1 MASKSTTDQQ
11 SALTE
16 LFQDELKDIYW
27 AEKHLVK
34 NLPKLAKGATSPE
47 LKTAF
52 EKHLAETEGHV
63 TRLEQVFAAI
73 GEEPS
78 AKKCQAMDG
87 LVKEAKELL
96 EDTDE
101 GTLTRDAA
109 LISAAQ
115 KVEHY
120 EIASYGTLK
129 TMAGVLGFTKAVSL
143 LDQTLSE
150 EKKTDELLTQIA
162 ENSVNELASSES
174 A

>member
-1 MASKSTTDQQ
+1 MATQKTEQ
-11 SALTE
+11 SALAE

-34 NLPKLAKGATSPE
+34 NLPKLAKGATSAE
-47 LKTAF
+47 LKAAF
-52 EKHLAETEGHV
+52 EKHLTETEGHV
-63 TRLEQVFAAI
+63 ARLEQVFAAI
-73 GEEPS
+73 GEKAS

-101 GTLTRDAA
+101 GTMTRDAA

-120 EIASYGTLK
+120 EMASYGTLK
-129 TMAGVLGFTKAVSL
+129 TLAGVLGFQSAVRL
-143 LDQTLSE
+143 LEQTLAE

-162 ENSVNELASSES
+162 ESSVNVLASRETE
-174 A
+174 

>member
-1 MASKSTTDQQ
+1 MAKQTPDQ
-11 SALTE
+11 SALAE

-47 LKTAF
+47 LKAAF
-52 EKHLAETEGHV
+52 EQHLTQTQQQV
-63 TRLEQVFAAI
+63 SRLEAVFAAI
-73 GEEPS
+73 SEEPKG
-78 AKKCQAMDG
+78 KKCQAMDG

-96 EDTDE
+96 EDTEE
-101 GTLTRDAA
+101 GTMTRDAA

-129 TMAGVLGFTKAVSL
+129 TLAGVLGYSQAVRL
-143 LDQTLSE
+143 LEETLTE
-150 EKKTDELLTQIA
+150 EKQTDELLTQIA
-162 ENSVNELASSES
+162 ESSVNVMASKES
-174 A
+174 Q